1 MIMKILVLVE
11 LLFFLSFVI
20 YICSYVGFI
29 RYEKDVI
36 GYCWVVV
43 LLFYNFSIIYKFGK
57 LNIDVDLLFRLLF
70 KMEILDGDIVWVV
83 MDEK

>member
-1 MIMKILVLVE
+1 MILVK
-11 LLFFLSFVI
+11 F
-20 YICSYVGFI
+20 
-29 RYEKDVI
+29 DVI

-70 KMEILDGDIVWVV
+70 KMEIMDGDIVRVV